1 MCIIS
6 LKSGRKLGKQIAIY
20 YFYYYLIKLEKFKNT
35 EILQYNYFIIF
46 IYIDFLRSIFYCEL
60 WKDNSTSHST
70 SDYIFV

>member
-35 EILQYNYFIIF
+35 EILQYHYFIIF
-46 IYIDFLRSIFYCEL
+46 IYIDFFKKHLL
-60 WKDNSTSHST
+60 L
-70 SDYIFV
+70 